1 MTGKVV
7 TIQGLVK
14 RFGALEILSG
24 VDLEVPKGE
33 VVVIVGP
40 SGSGKTTLLRCIN
53 FLEEYQGGRIHV
65 DGQLVGYRENGG
77 RLVRLPDSIVAGMR
91 ADVGMVFQ
99 SFNLFP
105 HMTALENVMLGL
117 TRVRKLPPHEG
128 EGRATSWLERVG
140 LKDKLQAYPAQ
151 LSGGQQQRVAIARA
165 VAMEPKVMLFDEA
178 TSALDPE
185 LVGEVL
191 GVMEDLAHSGMT
203 MLVVTHEMRF
213 AREVGHRIVFMDKGV
228 IVEQGATKQIF
239 EQPQSERLKA
249 FLGHLTKTT

>member
-24 VDLEVPKGE
+24 VDLDVPKGE

-53 FLEEYQGGRIHV
+53 FLEEYQSGRIHV
-65 DGQLVGYRENGG
+65 DGQLVGYRESGG
-77 RLVRLPDSIVAGMR
+77 GLLRLPDSIIARMR

-105 HMTALENVMLGL
+105 HMTALGNVMLGL
-117 TRVRKLPPHEG
+117 TRVRKLPPDEA
-128 EGRATSWLERVG
+128 EGRAISWLDRVG
-140 LKDKLQAYPAQ
+140 LKDKLQAFPAQ

-213 AREVGHRIVFMDKGV
+213 AREVGHRIVFMDKGL
-228 IVEQGATKQIF
+228 IVEQGAPKQIF
-239 EQPQSERLKA
+239 EQPQSQRLKA
-249 FLGHLTKTT
+249 FLGHLTKTM